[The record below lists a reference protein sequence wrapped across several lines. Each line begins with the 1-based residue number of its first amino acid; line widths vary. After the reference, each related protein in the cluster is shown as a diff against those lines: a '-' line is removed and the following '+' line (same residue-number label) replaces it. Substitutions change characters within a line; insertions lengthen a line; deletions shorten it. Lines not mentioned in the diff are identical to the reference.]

1 MLVTTTY
8 EPTTDVV
15 MRSKLLAER
24 MQGHW
29 VPRLKRSLSKLRA
42 LYGEEAIL
50 VVSEK
55 DLKYYHKGD
64 TAAFFHPSTA
74 MVRIKRLLSGES
86 DILVKV
92 SNVEQGDAVL
102 DCTAGLASDAIVF
115 SHIVGRQGKVTA
127 LESEAAICLLLE
139 EGLKAY
145 PSDVPELV
153 EAMRQIEM
161 IHSDHLSYLKQQSD
175 SSYDTVYFD
184 PMFRRPIKES
194 SSLSPL
200 RDIANHYPISAEA
213 IIEARR
219 VARKTIVMKEHSDSS
234 EFARLGFT
242 KVFKSNTKIAYGV
255 IE

>member
-8 EPTTDVV
+8 DPTGDMVL
-15 MRSKLLAER
+15 RSKQLADK
-24 MQGHW
+24 MQGKW
-29 VPRLKRSLSKLRA
+29 VPRLKKSLSKLRVV
-42 LYGEEAIL
+42 YGEEAIM

-55 DLKYYHKGD
+55 DLKYYHAGD

-74 MVRIKRLLSGES
+74 MVRIKRLLSGET

-92 SNVEQGDAVL
+92 SNVQQGNAVL

-115 SHIVGRQGKVTA
+115 SHIVGCQGKVTA

-139 EGLKAY
+139 EGLSRY
-145 PSDVPELV
+145 PSDVAELIQ
-153 EAMRQIEM
+153 AMRQIEM
-161 IHSDHLSYLKQQSD
+161 IHSDHLSYLKLLGD
-175 SSYDTVYFD
+175 ASYDVVYFD

-194 SSLSPL
+194 SSLSPI
-200 RDIANHYPISAEA
+200 RDIANHYPISPEA
-213 IIEARR
+213 ITEARR
-219 VARKTIVMKEHSDSS
+219 VTRKTIVLKEHCGSS